1 MSLIIV
7 LSLLV
12 YVAQAGGKTPVEINV
27 NNTTCTFENVYPAKQ
42 MATGSQ
48 FAIAALVVCSVL
60 LIAEAAWNRWI
71 RYKCFK
77 LQLQTDVG
85 LGFRPAPV
93 VLPAPLSRRE
103 KKGRRRQCSEVRLDT
118 LAPSEPQR
126 ATEISP
132 NEVSPPV
139 YAEKDLGSFGDSS
152 SLLP

>member
-1 MSLIIV
+1 MQKLKVKSVYLTGHVYKAIMSSMIV

-27 NNTTCTFENVYPAKQ
+27 NNATCTFENVYPAKQ

-93 VLPAPLSRRE
+93 VFAS
-103 KKGRRRQCSEVRLDT
+103 ST
-118 LAPSEPQR
+118 LTP
-126 ATEISP
+126 
-132 NEVSPPV
+132 
-139 YAEKDLGSFGDSS
+139 
-152 SLLP
+152 